1 MQVQGHQAS
10 RHFHDYQQRALHVA
24 GQFEVLG
31 RHMQNIEKQ
40 TSAEL
45 EGVAAEL
52 AAAYLPGLTP
62 QFLGGVEQLTGF
74 SAFQRRNPLEAL
86 AHERHVLEQTI
97 AGIRQEP
104 RYQQREELAGPHGT
118 LRTKLAQAHEL
129 ISPWIADC
137 QRYEALDGFGELYRV
152 GYDTPAFS
160 VGWWQSE
167 YWKLWKQGDAICEAL
182 GMKDFGDDVLPAYK
196 KSADQRAFWES
207 ELRSLEAELGQIS
220 ALVQQH
226 DQAVQ
231 RLENLARI
239 YLEQCQ
245 QLLKE
250 HLLQAD
256 VKLLSDWLSKSG
268 GSFRPVEMGLRKL
281 SGMRAKRDFIRQ
293 IYTQGVAATADSLRE
308 RASKYARK
316 SQKFMRPK
324 HYSRTIAARDLEQG
338 FPAKLTKI
346 QERTSKLRALVDRI
360 AGYDQYERF
369 SLDNDPY
376 LWWWEQS
383 GGKRPPAI
391 MGTVHQYFEQ
401 NPSARPSLES
411 DDGRAV
417 AAAAAQA
424 HERGDDL
431 VGLS

>member
-1 MQVQGHQAS
+1 MQVRGHEAS
-10 RHFHDYQQRALHVA
+10 RHFHDYQQRTLQVA

-31 RHMQNIEKQ
+31 RHMQTIDKQ
-40 TSAEL
+40 TSDEL
-45 EGVAAEL
+45 DAVALEL
-52 AAAYLPGLTP
+52 AAGYLPGLTV
-62 QFLGGVEQLTGF
+62 QYLSGVEQLTGF
-74 SAFQRRNPLEAL
+74 SAFQRRSPLEAL
-86 AHERHVLEQTI
+86 AHERHVLEQTVSS
-97 AGIRQEP
+97 IRQDP
-104 RYQQREELAGPHGT
+104 KYLKREEHAGPHGT
-118 LRTKLAQAHEL
+118 LRTKLAQAHEM
-129 ISPWIADC
+129 IAPWVADC
-137 QRYEALDGFGELYRV
+137 GRYEALEGFNELYRL

-160 VGWWQSE
+160 LGWWQSD
-167 YWKLWKQGDAICEAL
+167 YWKRWQQGDAICEAL

-196 KSADQRAFWES
+196 KSADQRAFWEA
-207 ELRSLEAELGQIS
+207 EIRNLEAELAHVSG
-220 ALVQQH
+220 LVQQH

-268 GSFRPVEMGLRKL
+268 GDIRPVEMGLRKL
-281 SGMRAKRDFIRQ
+281 SGVRAKRDFIRQ
-293 IYTQGVAATADSLRE
+293 IYSYGVAATVDSLRD
-308 RASKYARK
+308 RATKYARK
-316 SQKFMRPK
+316 AQKFMRPK
-324 HYSRTIAARDLEQG
+324 HYSRTIAQRELEESLPG
-338 FPAKLTKI
+338 KLNKM
-346 QERTSKLRALVDRI
+346 QERTQKLRALVDRI
-360 AGYDQYERF
+360 ARYNQYERF

-383 GGKRPPAI
+383 GGKRPPAM
-391 MGTVHQYFEQ
+391 MGTLHDYFEQ
-401 NPSARPSLES
+401 NPSARPILES
-411 DDGRAV
+411 EDGRAV